1 MKMGFV
7 FYKGSK
13 EEVEEKFAELKEE
26 AKNGYPEFYAEPKED
41 TFEID
46 TAHIRISFLVRTTIC
61 ADEYGIY
68 QIFY

>member
-13 EEVEEKFAELKEE
+13 EEVEEKMERMKLE
-26 AKNGYPEFYAEPKED
+26 AKEGYPNCYRD
-41 TFEID
+41 TKDGFEIKTED
-46 TAHIRISFLVRTTIC
+46 VEINFSVDTTIC

>member
-1 MKMGFV
+1 MF

-13 EEVEEKFAELKEE
+13 EEVEEKFAKLKEE

-46 TAHIRISFLVRTTIC
+46 TAHIRISFTIDTTIHKG
-61 ADEYGIY
+61 EYGIY
-68 QIFY
+68 QMFY